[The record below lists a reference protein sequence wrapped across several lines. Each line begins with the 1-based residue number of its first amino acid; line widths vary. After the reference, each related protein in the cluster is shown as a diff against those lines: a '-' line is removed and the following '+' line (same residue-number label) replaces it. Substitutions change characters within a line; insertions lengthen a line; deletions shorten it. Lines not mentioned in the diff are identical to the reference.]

1 MAPRRPHIHQRH
13 GIDRPDDYFWMRDRT
28 DEELL
33 SYLAAERAF
42 YDAGVADLAQVREA
56 LFAEMAAR
64 LPATETSAPWRKGD
78 HVYFARRSAE
88 RQFGEFCRRSVAA
101 EPDDV
106 QILLDLDEIAG
117 TSPHIK
123 LGVRAVS
130 PDCRLLAYSVD
141 RAGDE
146 VYELRFRDLVSG
158 DDLPDAIAGV
168 YEGGAWAA
176 DSATFFYVVPDAS
189 WRPYQI
195 KRHTLG
201 DSAHVGAGEPS
212 SGSDG
217 GDPLV
222 YEEEDERFDVD
233 VEGSRSGE
241 LIVITTASRDT
252 TEVRI
257 VPAAEPAAVARL
269 VEGRRRG
276 VEYFVDHLP
285 GPDGGRLV
293 IVTDDGAPEYRLC
306 TVPVATPG
314 RDHWTELVAEN
325 PRERLLSATAFAGC
339 LVLSLRRDSEPL
351 LRILPMG
358 HDGSPEPASE
368 PIDIRPGIPAGSIH
382 LAENEEFG
390 AGYALAA
397 VTSYSEPTTWY
408 HVDLVSGARTEIK
421 RAEVV
426 GYDSG
431 DYTSERRFVPAPDGV
446 QIPVTLARHRETP
459 LDGSAPCYM
468 YGYGAYEAVD
478 EPEFDAALPS
488 LLDRGVVFAHAHIRG
503 GGEMG
508 RRWWRQGRLRS
519 KATTFSDHIAVADA
533 LAGSG
538 PASPPAVVD
547 GSRIVTRGISA
558 GGLLQGAVF
567 NARPDRW
574 AGVVAE
580 VPFVDVIS
588 SMSDPTLPLTIT
600 EWDEWGNPA
609 DPEDFAAM
617 LAYSPYDNLPAGTW
631 PPLLVTGALHDTR
644 VLVHE
649 PAKWTAKLR
658 AADPAALLLFRAEL
672 GEGAHAGPAGR
683 LDRLRYEAEIYAW
696 ILAQLSASA

>member
-1 MAPRRPHIHQRH
+1 
-13 GIDRPDDYFWMRDRT
+13 MRDRT
-28 DEELL
+28 DPELL
-33 SYLAAERAF
+33 SYLAAEREF
-42 YDAGVADLAQVREA
+42 YDASVADLASVREA

-64 LPATETSAPWRKGD
+64 LPATESSAPWRKGD
-78 HVYFARRSAE
+78 HLYFSRRRAD

-101 EPDDV
+101 EQDDV
-106 QILLDLDEIAG
+106 QVLLDLDEIAG
-117 TSPHIK
+117 TSSHIK
-123 LGVRAVS
+123 LGVRAIS
-130 PDCRLLAYSVD
+130 PDGRLLAYSVD

-146 VYELRFRDLVSG
+146 VYELRFRDLASG
-158 DDLPDAIAGV
+158 DDLPDVIAGV
-168 YEGGAWAA
+168 YEGGVWAA

-195 KRHTLG
+195 NRHTLG
-201 DSAHVGAGEPS
+201 DRASVAAGGPS
-212 SGSDG
+212 PASGR

-222 YEEEDERFDVD
+222 YEEKDERYDVG
-233 VEGSRSGE
+233 VEATRSGE
-241 LIVITTASRDT
+241 LIVITAASRDT

-257 VPAAEPAAVARL
+257 VPASEPAADARI

-276 VEYFVDHLP
+276 VEYFADHLP
-285 GPDGGRLV
+285 GPDGGWLV

-306 TVPVATPG
+306 TAPVATPG
-314 RDHWTELVAEN
+314 EDHWTELVAEN

-351 LRILPMG
+351 LRILRMAD
-358 HDGSPEPASE
+358 DGSPDPASP
-368 PIDIRPGIPAGSIH
+368 PIDIQPGIPAGSIH

-390 AGYALAA
+390 LEYALVA
-397 VTSYSEPTTWY
+397 VTSYSEPTTWH

-421 RAEVV
+421 RADVV
-426 GYDSG
+426 GYDSA
-431 DYTSERRFVPAPDGV
+431 DYRSERRFVPAADGV
-446 QIPVTLARHRETP
+446 QIPVTLVRHRDTP

-478 EPEFDAALPS
+478 EPEFDVALPS
-488 LLDRGVVFAHAHIRG
+488 LLDRGIVFAHAHIRG

-533 LAGSG
+533 LAGG
-538 PASPPAVVD
+538 GAASTAVVD

-588 SMSDPTLPLTIT
+588 SMSDPTMPLTVN
-600 EWDEWGNPA
+600 EWDEWGDPA

-617 LAYSPYDNLPAGTW
+617 LAYSPYDNLPAGVW

-658 AADPAALLLFRAEL
+658 AADPAARLLFRAEL

-683 LDRLRYEAEIYAW
+683 YDRLRYEAEIYAW
-696 ILAQLSASA
+696 ILAQLSACRGP

>member
-1 MAPRRPHIHQRH
+1 MAPRRPYVHRRH
-13 GIDRPDDYFWMRDRT
+13 GIDRPDDYAWMRDRT
-28 DEELL
+28 DPELL
-33 SYLAAERAF
+33 SYLAAERGF
-42 YDAGVADLAQVREA
+42 YDVSVADLAHVREA

-64 LPATETSAPWRKGD
+64 LPATESSAPWRKGD
-78 HVYFARRSAE
+78 HLYFTRRRAD

-101 EPDDV
+101 EPDEV
-106 QILLDLDEIAG
+106 QVLLDVDEIAG
-117 TSPHIK
+117 TSSHIK

-130 PDCRLLAYSVD
+130 PDGRLLAYSVD
-141 RAGDE
+141 CAGDE

-168 YEGGAWAA
+168 YEGGVWAA
-176 DSATFFYVVPDAS
+176 DSATFFYLVPDAL

-201 DSAHVGAGEPS
+201 DPASVAAGGPS
-212 SGSDG
+212 SASGD

-222 YEEEDERFDVD
+222 YEEKDERYDVD
-233 VEGSRSGE
+233 VEAPRSGE
-241 LIVITTASRDT
+241 VIVITAASRDT

-257 VPAAEPAAVARL
+257 VPAAEPTAVARI

-306 TVPVATPG
+306 AAPVATPG

-339 LVLSLRRDSEPL
+339 LVLSLRQDSEPL
-351 LRILPMG
+351 LRILRMS
-358 HDGSPEPASE
+358 DDVSPDPASA
-368 PIDIRPGIPAGSIH
+368 PIDIQPGIPAGSIH

-390 AGYALAA
+390 LEYALVA
-397 VTSYSEPTTWY
+397 VTSYSEPITWQ

-426 GYDSG
+426 GYNSG
-431 DYTSERRFVPAPDGV
+431 DYRSERRFVPAPDGV
-446 QIPVTLARHRETP
+446 QIPVTLVRHRGTP

-488 LLDRGVVFAHAHIRG
+488 LLDRGIVFAHAHIRG

-533 LAGSG
+533 LAGNG
-538 PASPPAVVD
+538 AAAVVD

-588 SMSDPTLPLTIT
+588 SMSDPTMPLTVN
-600 EWDEWGNPA
+600 EWDEWGDPA

-617 LAYSPYDNLPAGTW
+617 LAYSPYDNLPAGAW

-658 AADPAALLLFRAEL
+658 AADPAARLLFRAEL

-683 LDRLRYEAEIYAW
+683 YDRLRYEAEIYAW
-696 ILAQLSASA
+696 ILAQLSAPYA

>member
-1 MAPRRPHIHQRH
+1 
-13 GIDRPDDYFWMRDRT
+13 MRDRS
-28 DEELL
+28 DPELL
-33 SYLAAERAF
+33 SYLAAERDF
-42 YDAGVADLAQVREA
+42 YDASAAGLAPAREA

-64 LPATETSAPWRKGD
+64 LPATESSAPWRKGD
-78 HVYFARRSAE
+78 HFYFTRRSAD

-101 EPDDV
+101 DPGDV
-106 QILLDLDEIAG
+106 QVLLDLDEMAG
-117 TSPHIK
+117 TSPHIR

-130 PDCRLLAYSVD
+130 PDGRLLAYSVD
-141 RAGDE
+141 CAGDE
-146 VYELRFRDLVSG
+146 VYELRFRDLASG

-168 YEGGAWAA
+168 YEGGVWAA
-176 DSATFFYVVPDAS
+176 DSATFFYLVPDAS
-189 WRPYQI
+189 WRPHQI
-195 KRHTLG
+195 KRHTLSDPAHGGAAGTPSRSG
-201 DSAHVGAGEPS
+201 DL
-212 SGSDG
+212 
-217 GDPLV
+217 DPLV
-222 YEEEDERFDVD
+222 YEEKDERFDLD
-233 VEGSRSGE
+233 IEAPRSGE
-241 LIVITTASRDT
+241 IIVITAASRDT

-257 VPAAEPAAVARL
+257 VPATEPAAVAQV

-285 GPDGGRLV
+285 GPDGGKLV

-306 TVPVATPG
+306 TAPVATPG
-314 RDHWTELVAEN
+314 RDHWTELAAEN
-325 PRERLLSATAFAGC
+325 PGERLLSAAAFAGF

-351 LRILPMG
+351 LRIRRMA
-358 HDGSPEPASE
+358 DDASPDPASP
-368 PIDIRPGIPAGSIH
+368 PIDVHPGIPAGSIH

-390 AGYALAA
+390 LDYALVA
-397 VTSYSEPTTWY
+397 VTSYFEPTTWY
-408 HVDLVSGARTEIK
+408 HVDLVSGERTEIK
-421 RAEVV
+421 RADVV
-426 GYDSG
+426 GYDSD
-431 DYTSERRFVPAPDGV
+431 DYTSERRFVPGSDGV
-446 QIPVTLARHRETP
+446 RIPVTLVRHRDTP

-488 LLDRGVVFAHAHIRG
+488 MLDRGVVFAHAHIRG

-508 RRWWRQGRLRS
+508 RQWWQQGRLRS

-538 PASPPAVVD
+538 QAPAMVD

-567 NARPDRW
+567 NARPGRW

-588 SMSDPTLPLTIT
+588 SMSDPTMPLTVN
-600 EWDEWGNPA
+600 EWDEWGDPA
-609 DPEDFAAM
+609 DPDDFAAM
-617 LAYSPYDNLPAGTW
+617 LAYSPYDNLPAGAW

-658 AADPAALLLFRAEL
+658 AADPAARLLFRAEL
-672 GEGAHAGPAGR
+672 GESAHAGPAGR
-683 LDRLRYEAEIYAW
+683 YDRLRYEAEIYAW
-696 ILAQLSASA
+696 ILAQLGR